1 MHNIPQTRKH
11 APAVL
16 FPNGVNSY
24 VDPQLLPD
32 GQVRWAI
39 NAVCKGAIWQTRP
52 GFKTRYS
59 IDVVNN
65 GPMREWHLN
74 QGQPVI
80 VPQFMQV
87 VSMVGKTP
95 YLIFGISGSVFQA
108 KINPDLSLDTPAW
121 VPTLKFDPTVR
132 QIATAMTIKSAD
144 MVNGVAVT
152 VDPYPV
158 LMLQD
163 GVSAAGYWTYTYAGH
178 LNQTPKWSQNANGD
192 TIFESGY
199 NQTPQGRWMAW
210 SGNRLW
216 VAVGSQLYAS
226 NLNDPL
232 NFTESITFRLNVSVL
247 NFPDVITGLHDR
259 GVTGSTSS
267 KLFVFTHNQT
277 WAISTGLLR
286 ENWSSTVD
294 FQVKI
299 YDGVGCIA
307 GKSITAHRG
316 LLHWYS
322 DNGIV
327 EHNTINTAYSTQSLP
342 PIDSEMAASKAV
354 MASDRSTI
362 CCGSRD
368 SYAFWSVPAGQV
380 IKGRIVN
387 GHTQVLDKNV
397 VPGLATSGSI
407 AAWQGVW
414 TGINPVEWVTATAYS
429 KTFTWALSFDND
441 GVVRIWEA
449 FQGNRS
455 DNGFQIPWTIET
467 KTHQVSETPF
477 SNRVFRHFQAQLL
490 QIRGNLSFK
499 GFWKGL
505 RGHYKQTLDTK
516 ITATPGSLLIPDEQ
530 FTPHVNKTPAYNCK
544 KQTRIIRSQDERG
557 PDDADSSA
565 GVENRYTDSVDSAFS
580 LLFKFI
586 GVGALRSYWIA
597 TDAFAD
603 NTEGEVIPDE
613 IGLRVLPEP
622 ADAAPFAKTSVPT
635 PDYVIPDDV
644 PALAFSPLDPNF
656 EDELY
661 SATPADNTD
670 SETVN
675 DGSTTNLSEILE
687 LDDYRLFNPV
697 ILELDVPAIP
707 TPATVLLDRSSS
719 YLDSEGSYRSWR
731 GTQGASGVVFD
742 WTTTADE
749 FSGLLTGYPGD
760 YNYRWE
766 IENGAFVVTP
776 QLKNID
782 APTPGPGPI
791 L

>member
-1 MHNIPQTRKH
+1 MQRSPQTRKYSLS
-11 APAVL
+11 VL

-24 VDPQLLPD
+24 VDSQLLPD

-39 NAVCKGAIWQTRP
+39 NAVCRGAIWQTRP
-52 GFKTRYS
+52 GLKTRYS
-59 IDVVNN
+59 IDVVNR
-65 GPMREWHLN
+65 GPMHDWHVE
-74 QGQPVI
+74 QDQPVI

-87 VSMVGKTP
+87 VSVAGKTP

-108 KINPDLSLDTPAW
+108 KINPDLSIETPAW
-121 VPTLKFDPTVR
+121 IPTLKFDPTVK
-132 QIATAMTIKSAD
+132 QIIAVLTIKSAD
-144 MVNGVAVT
+144 IVNGVAVV

-216 VAVGSQLYAS
+216 VSSGSQLYSS
-226 NLNDPL
+226 NINDPL
-232 NFTESITFRLNVSVL
+232 NFTESITLTNGSVL

-259 GVTGSTSS
+259 GVTGSNSS
-267 KLFVFTHNQT
+267 KLFVFTNNQT
-277 WAISTGLLR
+277 WAVSTGITR
-286 ENWSSTVD
+286 SDWYKTAD

-307 GKSITAHRG
+307 GKSIIAHRG

-407 AAWQGVW
+407 AAWQGIW
-414 TGINPVEWVTATAYS
+414 TGINPIEWVTATAYS
-429 KTFTWALSFDND
+429 KTFTWALSFDSD
-441 GVVRIWEA
+441 GVVRVWEA
-449 FQGNRS
+449 FQGNRA
-455 DNGFQIPWTIET
+455 DNGYQIPWTIET
-467 KTHQVSETPF
+467 KTHQVSDSPF

-490 QIRGNLSFK
+490 QIRGNLNFR
-499 GFWKGL
+499 GYWKGV
-505 RGHYKQTLDTK
+505 RGHYQKALDTK
-516 ITATPGSLLIPDEQ
+516 ITATPGSLLVPDVQ
-530 FTPHVNKTPAYNCK
+530 FTPHVNKTLAYSCK
-544 KQTRIIRSQDERG
+544 KQTRIIRSADVRG
-557 PDDADSSA
+557 PDDSAGSS
-565 GVENRYTDSVDSAFS
+565 GVENRYSDGVDSAFS
-580 LLFKFI
+580 LLFKFS
-586 GVGALRSYWIA
+586 GVGAIRSYWIA
-597 TDAFAD
+597 TDTFAD

-613 IGLRVLPEP
+613 IGLRVLP
-622 ADAAPFAKTSVPT
+622 DTYDVSPFAKTSTAT
-635 PDYVIPDDV
+635 PEYVIPDDI

-656 EDELY
+656 EDDLY
-661 SATPADNTD
+661 AATPVDNLDTD
-670 SETVN
+670 NLN
-675 DGSTTNLSEILE
+675 DGSYTELNDVLA
-687 LDDYRLFNPV
+687 LDDYRLFNPT
-697 ILELDVPAIP
+697 ILELEIP
-707 TPATVLLDRSSS
+707 TDPATTIRLDRSSS
-719 YLDSEGSYRSWR
+719 ALSTDGLSRTWR
-731 GTQGASGVVFD
+731 GTQGASGVVFT
-742 WTTTADE
+742 WTATETT
-749 FSGLLTGYPGD
+749 FTGLLTGYQGD
-760 YNYRWE
+760 YNYSFE
-766 IENGAFVVTP
+766 ITDGAFVVTP
-776 QLKNID
+776 QLKNP
-782 APTPGPGPI
+782 A
-791 L
+791 